1 MINNIDLL
9 YSTTKL
15 LRASFPESIIII
27 DSNNE
32 NLKEYDTFYV
42 EVKELSNTSYLR
54 YVEKILNIYITF
66 VPVKSDEIS
75 EKILNA
81 QSALNNIFDL
91 TLSTLERK
99 LVIDSKTFTHD
110 KDFLTMNLSFNFI
123 DNKSSDNIP
132 AIDKYTQ
139 LMKELNLTLKERN
152 D

>member
-15 LRASFPESIIII
+15 LRVNFPESMILI

-32 NLKEYDTFYV
+32 DIKENDTFHV

-54 YVEKILNIYITF
+54 YVEKIINIYITF
-66 VPVKSDEIS
+66 VPAKSEEIS
-75 EKILNA
+75 EKLLIM
-81 QSALNNIFDL
+81 QQQLNNIFDL

-99 LVIDSKTFTHD
+99 LVIENKTFSHN
-110 KDFLTMNLSFNFI
+110 KDFITMNLSFNFI
-123 DNKSSDNIP
+123 DGKLTDNLP
-132 AIDKYTQ
+132 DMDKYSQ